1 MKEALAISKGDL
13 DEAERIAAE
22 DRIAIMDADED
33 PIEGQ
38 PTSSEPASSKP
49 KKLKR
54 TVDDPLLIEMRKK
67 FDDAQSELLSVRKA
81 LAATEPTTERTAFLD
96 WVRR

>member
-1 MKEALAISKGDL
+1 MKQALAVSKGDL

-49 KKLKR
+49 
-54 TVDDPLLIEMRKK
+54 
-67 FDDAQSELLSVRKA
+67 
-81 LAATEPTTERTAFLD
+81 
-96 WVRR
+96 